1 MTSLS
6 RNVVRQHT
14 QLVAIF
20 EVDLVVAPI
29 WIIARLEDEAAL
41 EETAHLAE
49 ASLVVVGAVLAA
61 RMALQLVVVLRRFK
75 VLYGR
80 LPVTVLPDSPS
91 SEEGFTLCGIYASQP
106 NEFLGINVNVFRCR
120 LYPF

>member
-6 RNVVRQHT
+6 RNDVLPLT

-20 EVDLVVAPI
+20 AVDLVVALI

-49 ASLVVVGAVLAA
+49 ASLVVVVAVLAA
-61 RMALQLVVVLRRFK
+61 RMGLRPVVVPRQFK
-75 VLYGR
+75 V
-80 LPVTVLPDSPS
+80 
-91 SEEGFTLCGIYASQP
+91 
-106 NEFLGINVNVFRCR
+106 
-120 LYPF
+120 